1 MAKPQRWSRK
11 KKILVSLVILAIAL
25 VTILVLLRENLAGM
39 ALALSRANYVLVAA
53 ALGLYLF
60 SVLLW
65 ATRWRVSLSALGYQR
80 RVRDL
85 YLVIFSGIF
94 ITNITP
100 FTYAGGDPLAR
111 GYVLNKTQ
119 KVPYSMGFAT
129 IMVELMLDLPIFFSL
144 LIIGL
149 LMSVYATSTSVMLI
163 IIGGWLAAVVVLL
176 SAFSYILSRRVGL
189 NRIKGLVTRALRIFR
204 RQTKKSAIASSIN
217 DFYRGGHA
225 ILGRW
230 RIAAR
235 VSSFSIILW
244 ILSITRLFIIFQALN
259 YPEPVPIPMLMLA
272 VTLPAIVG
280 LLPLLPG
287 GLGTVDA
294 TIAGV
299 FLVFI
304 PPEYAAY
311 ALSATL
317 IERSITLVFGTAVG
331 ASVASY
337 LGVKV
342 WRGAKTEER

>member
-39 ALALSRANYVLVAA
+39 ALALSRANYMLVAMVF
-53 ALGLYLF
+53 GLQLF
-60 SVLLW
+60 NVLLW
-65 ATRWRVSLSALGYQR
+65 AARWRVSLSAVGYPR

-85 YLVIFSGIF
+85 YLVILCGIF
-94 ITNITP
+94 VTNITP

-119 KVPYSMGFAT
+119 KVPYPTGFAT
-129 IMVELMLDLPIFFSL
+129 IIVELMLDLPIFFSL

-149 LMSVYATSTSVMLI
+149 LMSVYTTSTSVMLI
-163 IIGGWLAAVVVLL
+163 IIGVWLAAVVALL
-176 SAFSYILSRRVGL
+176 SAFSYILSHRVGASK
-189 NRIKGLVTRALRIFR
+189 IKGLVTRVFCIFR
-204 RQTKKSAIASSIN
+204 RQTKKSAVASSID

-230 RIAAR
+230 RIAAL
-235 VSSFSIILW
+235 VSSFSIIIW
-244 ILSITRLFIIFQALN
+244 IFGITRLFIIFQAFN
-259 YPEPVPIPMLMLA
+259 YPPPIPMLILA

-294 TIAGV
+294 TIVSV
-299 FLVFI
+299 FLLFGVPI
-304 PPEYAAY
+304 EIAV
-311 ALSATL
+311 SVTL
-317 IERSITLVFGTAVG
+317 IERAVTLVFGTAVG

-337 LGVKV
+337 LGVKA
-342 WRGAKTEER
+342 WRKR